1 MKEKWTN
8 DLQKKMADYEVPT
21 IPEGLWENID
31 SALETGV
38 SDKPKEQTTNTQHLT
53 PPPLMGKGE
62 RSRIAPISRRF
73 PHRKPL
79 PKKKQKHPLPFHPQ
93 KG

>member
-1 MKEKWTN
+1 MKEQWTK
-8 DLQKKMADYEVPT
+8 DLQQKMNGFEVPT

-53 PPPLMGKGE
+53 PNTKENGK
-62 RSRIAPISRRF
+62 S
-73 PHRKPL
+73 
-79 PKKKQKHPLPFHPQ
+79 
-93 KG
+93 

>member
-1 MKEKWTN
+1 MKEKWTY

-38 SDKPKEQTTNTQHLT
+38 SDKPNEQTTNTQHPILE
-53 PPPLMGKGE
+53 KGLC
-62 RSRIAPISRRF
+62 RNSLASGYSYGYISAS
-73 PHRKPL
+73 
-79 PKKKQKHPLPFHPQ
+79 Q
-93 KG
+93 